1 MTKILKRNLLVIYC
15 DIRDF
20 ICKITITMPDNQNEP
35 FQVSVRGTFYR
46 ASLFFVLD
54 KFCFKRTFFFV
65 AKTRIQGLIM
75 ASHDVMGIVP
85 ISASFFFFFFV
96 QKLCKYCGMINDGLG
111 ICKFLHHIP
120 KVLKY

>member
-1 MTKILKRNLLVIYC
+1 
-15 DIRDF
+15 
-20 ICKITITMPDNQNEP
+20 MPDNQNEP

-75 ASHDVMGIVP
+75 ASHDVMGIVH
-85 ISASFFFFFFV
+85 IGIIFFFV
-96 QKLCKYCGMINDGLG
+96 QKLCKYFGMNNDGLG

>member
-1 MTKILKRNLLVIYC
+1 
-15 DIRDF
+15 
-20 ICKITITMPDNQNEP
+20 MPDNQNEP

-54 KFCFKRTFFFV
+54 KFCFKYFFFV

-75 ASHDVMGIVP
+75 ASHDVMGIVH
-85 ISASFFFFFFV
+85 IGIIFFFFFV
-96 QKLCKYCGMINDGLG
+96 QKLYKYCGMINDGLG